1 MGSRAVQE
9 MPPSPEQQ
17 KHLEALSTLLEAQG
31 LGAADLLQA
40 ITALAAVKQQEG
52 QQQNREEGNK
62 VFQDKLLLYPGSED
76 AFIFK
81 YGTTKGKNYYLRI
94 YCRDTKQ
101 IYKRSLRTSSK
112 EEAIVKAR
120 GIYAETYG
128 KLSRGEKTQSLT
140 TKSLINLYLERE
152 KMRISPLPKA
162 GITAETFEGKK
173 QYLSVWERFIT
184 DELKMG
190 ETKLENIPPER
201 TRDFQH
207 WLNRQDKQYYSDRQ
221 GYSAEYINSI
231 ISEVN
236 RMYKH
241 VGIRDRYISASLMPQ
256 IDKAKAQPNT
266 DPKRHILEVSE
277 WEQLATHLRTN
288 KYLKPEGSSKL
299 EQTKRA
305 IFREFMGIAY
315 NTGMRPKELLGLT
328 WNDVRTNITDNQEN
342 QKIFRLLEVQASNSK
357 TGKKRVVNAP
367 VARRLERLQ
376 KAYKGIGME
385 IEPNHYIFRNPTW
398 ERQGKNIPYKQ
409 PAFIKRLE
417 KALIEAGLQE
427 QLDKTGRKITL
438 YSSRHFYTTLR
449 LQNGLNIHLLA
460 RQLGTST
467 TYIDQTYSHIQIEQN
482 TEKISQGM
490 TLIKKLEEED

>member
-1 MGSRAVQE
+1 
-9 MPPSPEQQ
+9 MPPTPDQQ

-52 QQQNREEGNK
+52 QQQTQDQGNK
-62 VFQDKLLLYPGSED
+62 VFQDKVLLYPGSED
-76 AFIFK
+76 AFIFR

-94 YCRDTKQ
+94 YCRETKQ
-101 IYKRSLRTSSK
+101 TYKRSLKTSSK

-120 GIYAETYG
+120 SIYAETYG

-140 TKSLINLYLERE
+140 TKSLISLYLERE
-152 KMRISPLPKA
+152 RKRISPLPKA
-162 GITAETFEGKK
+162 GITAETYEGKK
-173 QYLSVWERFIT
+173 QYLCVWERFIT
-184 DELKMG
+184 DELKMRD
-190 ETKLENIPPER
+190 TRLENIPPDK

-207 WLNRQDKQYYSDRQ
+207 WLNRQEKQYYSDRH

-236 RMYKH
+236 RMYRH
-241 VGIRDRYISASLMPQ
+241 IAVRDRYLSASLVPQ
-256 IDKAKAQPNT
+256 IDKAKAQPTT
-266 DPKRHILEVSE
+266 DPKRHILEVPE
-277 WEQLATHLRTN
+277 WEQLATHLRTI
-288 KYLKPEGSSKL
+288 KYLRPEGSSKL

-305 IFREFMGIAY
+305 VFREFLGIAY

-328 WNDVRTNITDNQEN
+328 WNDVRTNITDNKEN
-342 QKIFRLLEVQASNSK
+342 QRVFRLLEVQASNSK

-367 VARRLERLQ
+367 VARRLERLK

-385 IEPNHYIFRNPTW
+385 IEPHHYIFRNPTW
-398 ERQGKNIPYKQ
+398 ERQNKNIPYKQ
-409 PAFIKRLE
+409 PAFTKRLE
-417 KALIEAGLQE
+417 RALIEAGLE
-427 QLDKTGRKITL
+427 EHLNKTGRKITL

-449 LQNGLNIHLLA
+449 LQNGLNIHLVA

-490 TLIKKLEEED
+490 TLIKRLEEDD